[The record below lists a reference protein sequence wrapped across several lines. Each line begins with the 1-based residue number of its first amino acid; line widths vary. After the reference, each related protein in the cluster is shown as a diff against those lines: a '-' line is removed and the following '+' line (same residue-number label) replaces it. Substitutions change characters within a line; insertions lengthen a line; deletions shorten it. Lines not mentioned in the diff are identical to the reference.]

1 MQALCGG
8 DYHNYHIRYNG
19 IEDDNYT
26 WEVADSTSGE
36 TKLYEVW
43 EGLGPD
49 EAADT
54 AASQLA
60 GDISAESS
68 DLGEA
73 LLGILPEVFLGL
85 LLA

>member
-1 MQALCGG
+1 
-8 DYHNYHIRYNG
+8 
-19 IEDDNYT
+19 
-26 WEVADSTSGE
+26 
-36 TKLYEVW
+36 
-43 EGLGPD
+43 LGPD